1 MIWIVHIE
9 KFYVYLLV
17 NSDVLQLVSSS
28 ENLPCGSVVVVGGVI
43 GDDGAGAHK
52 VIVLVEK
59 DASPGELSWR

>member
-1 MIWIVHIE
+1 MTVDVLHHH
-9 KFYVYLLV
+9 LL
-17 NSDVLQLVSSS
+17 SLRDVLQLVSSS
-28 ENLPCGSVVVVGGVI
+28 ENLPCGSVVVVGRVV